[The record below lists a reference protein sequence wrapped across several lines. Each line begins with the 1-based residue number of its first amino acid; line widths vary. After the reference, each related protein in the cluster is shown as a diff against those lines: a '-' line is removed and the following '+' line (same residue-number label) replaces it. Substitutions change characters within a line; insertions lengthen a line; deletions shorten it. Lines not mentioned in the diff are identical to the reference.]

1 MMTTLPPPVTKHFP
15 EDSLEKKVY
24 NIVDSF
30 SQFIPVSNDR
40 NRLGFSLF
48 KYVKGE
54 GDNPS
59 VLLKSTK
66 VKVVGISLEELAQ
79 KIAKKLELIKK

>member
-1 MMTTLPPPVTKHFP
+1 MTTLPPPATKNFP

-30 SQFIPVSNDR
+30 SEFLPIPNDR
-40 NRLGFSLF
+40 SRLGFSLF
-48 KYVKGE
+48 KYLKGE

-59 VLLKSTK
+59 ITLKTAK
-66 VKVVGISLEELAQ
+66 VRIVGIQRDELAQ
-79 KIAKKLELIKK
+79 RISKELDLIRK

>member
-1 MMTTLPPPVTKHFP
+1 MNTLPPPVTKHFP

-30 SQFIPVSNDR
+30 SNYIPVPNDR
-40 NRLGFSLF
+40 NRLGFSLY

-66 VKVVGISLEELAQ
+66 VKVVGISPEELAQ
-79 KIAKKLELIKK
+79 KITKELDLIKK

>member
-1 MMTTLPPPVTKHFP
+1 MTTLSPPVTKHFP

-24 NIVDSF
+24 NIVGSF

-79 KIAKKLELIKK
+79 KIAKELELIKK